1 MKTILFLL
9 MASILTISCTKTD
22 AKSLTLNSEDEKTVY
37 ALGFKWGEQLKALSL
52 NERELQSLIKG
63 VTASVKNGKA
73 EVDLP
78 TYASKIGILAKAR
91 SESISM
97 KEIESG
103 KKFIAD
109 YLKNNK
115 NAKQTASGLVYEIIK
130 AGTGKTPK
138 ATDTV
143 EVHYHGTLTNGE
155 VFDSS
160 VLRKKKIKFPLN
172 RVIKG
177 WTEGLQLLKEGGKIK
192 LIIPS
197 KLAYGNAGSPPKI
210 PGGATLIFEVELFK
224 VNPK

>member
-1 MKTILFLL
+1 MRTLLFLL
-9 MASILTISCTKTD
+9 TVSILTISCTKTD
-22 AKSLTLNSEDEKTVY
+22 AKSLTLKSEDEKTVY
-37 ALGFKWGEQLKALSL
+37 ALGFKWGEQLKALSM
-52 NERELQSLIKG
+52 NDRELQSLIKG
-63 VTASVKNGKA
+63 VSAAVKNGKP
-73 EVDLP
+73 EVDLT
-78 TYASKIGILAKAR
+78 TYAAKIGILAKAR

-97 KEIESG
+97 QEIAKG

-115 NAKQTASGLVYEIIK
+115 QAKQTTSGLVYEIIK

-143 EVHYHGTLTNGE
+143 EVHYHGTLTNGD

-160 VLRKKKIKFPLN
+160 VVRKQKIKFPLN

-224 VNPK
+224 VNP

>member
-9 MASILTISCTKTD
+9 TVSILTISCTKTD
-22 AKSLTLNSEDEKTVY
+22 AKSITLKSEDEKTVY
-37 ALGFKWGEQLKALSL
+37 ALGFKWGEQLKALHM

-63 VTASVKNGKA
+63 VTASVKNGKT

-78 TYASKIGILAKAR
+78 TYAAKIGILAKAR

-103 KKFIAD
+103 KKFIAG

-115 NAKQTASGLVYEIIK
+115 NAKQTASGLVYEIVK
-130 AGTGKTPK
+130 DGTGKTPN

-143 EVHYHGTLTNGE
+143 EVHYHGTLTNGD

-177 WTEGLQLLKEGGKIK
+177 WTEGLQLVKEGGKIK

-197 KLAYGNAGSPPKI
+197 NLAYGNAGSPPKI

-224 VNPK
+224 VNP

>member
-1 MKTILFLL
+1 MRTLLFLL
-9 MASILTISCTKTD
+9 TVSILTISCTKTD
-22 AKSLTLNSEDEKTVY
+22 AKSLTLKSEDEKTVY
-37 ALGFKWGEQLKALSL
+37 ALGFKWGEQLKALSM
-52 NERELQSLIKG
+52 NERELQALLKG
-63 VTASVKNGKA
+63 VQSAVNKISP
-73 EVDLP
+73 EVDLA
-78 TYASKIGILAKAR
+78 TYAPKIGVLAKTR
-91 SESISM
+91 SDSISL
-97 KEIESG
+97 KEIEKG
-103 KKFIAD
+103 KKFIAN
-109 YLKNNK
+109 YLKSNK

-130 AGTGKTPK
+130 DGTGKTPK

-160 VLRKKKIKFPLN
+160 VLRKQKIKFPLN

-197 KLAYGNAGSPPKI
+197 NLAYGNAGSPPKI

-224 VNPK
+224 VNP